1 MDFVGASIVLCMYHA
16 QIYKLNIFLYLM
28 KSHKTNL
35 KSLKLETQH
44 VAMKSVLVDNDLL
57 VKSAE
62 FC

>member
-1 MDFVGASIVLCMYHA
+1 
-16 QIYKLNIFLYLM
+16 M

-35 KSLKLETQH
+35 KSLKLEIQH